1 MGVYLS
7 IIARLMLKSLKPE
20 AMKLLMSVYLCSDT
34 FVELLRFYVT
44 NLFSE
49 ISLDKKINKKPP
61 NGRLNV
67 STSQQ
72 NLSLTPDQ
80 ANIYMNVLRVLFYF
94 ESIFVLIQN
103 MINLKDKQEK
113 EIKSNIR
120 KVLNNVYFFFKPQ
133 GGVLP
138 IFIEENYSLINEIL
152 SHNDKHKVPMVTA
165 L

>member
-1 MGVYLS
+1 
-7 IIARLMLKSLKPE
+7 MLKSLKPE

-94 ESIFVLIQN
+94 ESIFVLI
-103 MINLKDKQEK
+103 
-113 EIKSNIR
+113 
-120 KVLNNVYFFFKPQ
+120 
-133 GGVLP
+133 
-138 IFIEENYSLINEIL
+138 
-152 SHNDKHKVPMVTA
+152 
-165 L
+165 